1 MVAFFFFLTG
11 VICKFRTSSPG
22 ITSNVIQMLQNTKKC
37 SWQILCNQAACTVK
51 PWFVFLSLYVF
62 VDASTSLHY
71 FSDLWCKNNDGKQ
84 CTTSGTNQMLRGLRL
99 HRLAFD
105 CCSNDHF
112 FTHIW
117 SQTWRI
123 HQNIWM
129 FIVHWDSWND
139 CQSSWLE

>member
-1 MVAFFFFLTG
+1 MVAFFLSHG
-11 VICKFRTSSPG
+11 SHLQ
-22 ITSNVIQMLQNTKKC
+22 IQDLQSWYHFKCNPNATKHKKC
-37 SWQILCNQAACTVK
+37 SWQILRNQVACTVK
-51 PWFVFLSLYVF
+51 PWFVCLYVF

-84 CTTSGTNQMLRGLRL
+84 CTTSGTNQMLCGLRL

-129 FIVHWDSWND
+129 FIVH
-139 CQSSWLE
+139 